1 MENLFFGKKTF
12 LQENFLYHKK
22 IFTCGINFVCEKIF
36 VENFL
41 DEAKYFVCG
50 KRFSR
55 KKKLLLKE
63 NFLDE
68 GKILDCGKLPS

>member
-22 IFTCGINFVCEKIF
+22 IFICGINFVCEKIF

-41 DEAKYFVCG
+41 DEGKYFVCE